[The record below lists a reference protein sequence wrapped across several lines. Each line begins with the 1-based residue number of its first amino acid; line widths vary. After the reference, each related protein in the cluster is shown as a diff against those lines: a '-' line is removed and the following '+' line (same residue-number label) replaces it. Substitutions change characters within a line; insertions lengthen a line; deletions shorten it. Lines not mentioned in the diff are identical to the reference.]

1 MCHRTRPQNTK
12 FKLPRIVC
20 QRIDRILEYPHQ
32 PPMITSSSTRPNDA
46 KYRTKAEVN
55 LRAIQI
61 THVRRPPAI
70 QINDLRLKST
80 ALRQPQPHAYASR
93 SAVRRGVLQ
102 KCGREKKSSSKHFP
116 LARSLSLSLLGTTC
130 THTQP
135 LLRCCPREGSR
146 QQPKKSATED
156 RVYPKSVYARRR
168 TLAKMKPPLA
178 SSCSRVD

>member
-116 LARSLSLSLLGTTC
+116 LARSLSLSFSLSWAQPALTHSHFFAAAQEKAAGSSPRSQRPKTAC
-130 THTQP
+130 TRRVSTRAGA
-135 LLRCCPREGSR
+135 LW
-146 QQPKKSATED
+146 PK
-156 RVYPKSVYARRR
+156 
-168 TLAKMKPPLA
+168 
-178 SSCSRVD
+178 